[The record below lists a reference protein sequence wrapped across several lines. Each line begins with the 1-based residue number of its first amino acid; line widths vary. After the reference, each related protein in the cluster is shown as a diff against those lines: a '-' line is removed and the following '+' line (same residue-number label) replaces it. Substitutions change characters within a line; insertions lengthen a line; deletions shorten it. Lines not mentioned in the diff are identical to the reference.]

1 MDYALSTKQLTKQ
14 FRKHKAVDSV
24 CINVPKGAIYG
35 FIGRNGAGKTTFLK
49 MISGLSTPTSGDFSL
64 FGYEGKEVRQVFSR
78 IGTLIEAP
86 GVYPNMT
93 AYNNLKLKC
102 IAAGINKKGYIE
114 ELLACVGLEN
124 TGKKKVKNFS
134 LGMKQRLGIALA
146 LVGEP
151 DMLVLDE
158 PINGL
163 DPQGIVEVRDTIQRL
178 NAEKNITIII
188 SSHILEELSKIATNY
203 GIIHNGKLIEEVTRE
218 QLLAKCSEHIEIVT
232 DDAKTACTVIENM
245 GISKYKV
252 IDKNTIHIFERLG
265 DSGEIAVELSKGG
278 IKLNGISVKNEAL
291 EDYFLSV
298 TGGNENA

>member
-1 MDYALSTKQLTKQ
+1 MDN
-14 FRKHKAVDSV
+14 V
-24 CINVPKGAIYG
+24 CIHVPKGAIYG

-49 MISGLSTPTSGDFSL
+49 MISGLSSPTSGDFSL
-64 FGYEGKEVRQVFSR
+64 FGYEGKEVCHVFSR

-93 AYNNLKLKC
+93 AYTNLKLKC
-102 IAAGINKKGYIE
+102 IAAGINKKNYIE
-114 ELLACVGLEN
+114 ELLKSVGLEN

-151 DMLVLDE
+151 DLLVLDE

-163 DPQGIVEVRDTIQRL
+163 DPQGIVEVRDTIQKL
-178 NAEKNITIII
+178 NTERNITIII

-203 GIIHNGKLIEEVTRE
+203 GIINDGRLIEEVTRE

-232 DDAKTACTVIENM
+232 DNANAACTIIEGM
-245 GISKYKV
+245 GILNYKV

-265 DSGEIAVELSKGG
+265 DSGDIAVELAKNG
-278 IKLNGISVKNEAL
+278 IRIAGISVKNEAL

-298 TGGNENA
+298 TGGNKDA